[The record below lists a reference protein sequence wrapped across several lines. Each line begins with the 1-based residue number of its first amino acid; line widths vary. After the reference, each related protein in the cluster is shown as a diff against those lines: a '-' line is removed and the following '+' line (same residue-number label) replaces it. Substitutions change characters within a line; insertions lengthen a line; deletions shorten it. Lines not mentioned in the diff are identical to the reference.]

1 MSVLS
6 EPDDTSHVCH
16 VFLFTLIAV
25 LSISTACG
33 ISSSSNTTTTSTP
46 AQPSFPSI
54 PPESITWSP
63 SADPTVPAPP
73 PEDES
78 SAPWKNGS
86 NDFPLTVASPS
97 AKATVTSPLSVVAN
111 ASPKNPIFFMRVYVD
126 NVAVYFTFTNSINT
140 QLFVAPGAHT
150 ITVVAEDKLG
160 YISATPLQVTVS
172 SQAAKTTISSIQAMP
187 GWQSCGA
194 TFPDGSGRD
203 GQICAAGFG
212 DPKFTLTQNVSSPS
226 MDGNSA
232 EFSIAPSPP
241 SCTGYCNNLN
251 FNPIAGGNNVSHF
264 VYDLYFDIDNP
275 NAAQALEFDLNQTF
289 GGQRWVWGS
298 ECNFNGSGKWDIWN
312 DAPNTGWIPT
322 SIPCKPFAAN
332 TWIHL
337 VWTVE
342 RVGNQVHYIS
352 LQVGDQT
359 YNVDTYY
366 PNQQNWTLEEID
378 TAFQMDLDE
387 KGDPYNVWLDKVN
400 LTAY

>member
-172 SQAAKTTISSIQAMP
+172 SQAAKTTISSI
-187 GWQSCGA
+187 
-194 TFPDGSGRD
+194 R
-203 GQICAAGFG
+203 
-212 DPKFTLTQNVSSPS
+212 
-226 MDGNSA
+226 
-232 EFSIAPSPP
+232 
-241 SCTGYCNNLN
+241 
-251 FNPIAGGNNVSHF
+251 
-264 VYDLYFDIDNP
+264 
-275 NAAQALEFDLNQTF
+275 
-289 GGQRWVWGS
+289 S
-298 ECNFNGSGKWDIWN
+298 E
-312 DAPNTGWIPT
+312 
-322 SIPCKPFAAN
+322 
-332 TWIHL
+332 
-337 VWTVE
+337 E
-342 RVGNQVHYIS
+342 RRVGK
-352 LQVGDQT
+352 
-359 YNVDTYY
+359 
-366 PNQQNWTLEEID
+366 E
-378 TAFQMDLDE
+378 
-387 KGDPYNVWLDKVN
+387 
-400 LTAY
+400 